1 MAQELEGRYS
11 YNLTHH
17 HMEQPFQARCKVYSP
32 QIHTPK
38 SKMEEPCANP
48 KVSKTQLDTQLDRT
62 KCWNS
67 QPSSSVF
74 RPSLKQH
81 RCNCQAPV
89 ISLKRCFEVLKAF
102 RTFLLDT
109 FMFSIHC
116 VAAQTLTC
124 ELSDHTSVQSGDQ
137 SSDHSGCIS
146 AVGLFLLKAAGH

>member
-1 MAQELEGRYS
+1 MAQELEGCYS
-11 YNLTHH
+11 YNLAHH

-67 QPSSSVF
+67 RSSSSVL

-102 RTFLLDT
+102 RSFLLDT

-124 ELSDHTSVQSGDQ
+124 ELSEDRKSV
-137 SSDHSGCIS
+137 
-146 AVGLFLLKAAGH
+146 V